1 VKPRVSM
8 RAALGDPALL
18 GTALAKPSWSSWKVL
33 LIAAAGEKLTPAE
46 RKEFERLTGRAK
58 EPGKMVKEFAAIT
71 GRRSGKTFAM
81 ACFLVW
87 IAALC
92 DHTDA
97 QAPGEKLCALAIS
110 RDQRVAK
117 IILGYVEGIITASPL
132 MKNQL
137 VNVTAETI
145 ELKGNVFVEV
155 RPCSKIA
162 GRGMTSLAIIA
173 DELGHWFT
181 ATDFAN
187 PDVEVLAGLRPS
199 LLTTR
204 GPLLMAS
211 SVYAKQG
218 VLYDVWRRDYG
229 PEGASDIL
237 VAYGTS
243 RDLHADLPQDYI
255 DSEIERDPVRN
266 KAEYLSI
273 WRDDV
278 AGFLNRDVVEAA
290 VRDYVELPP
299 EPGGIT
305 YTIFVDPATGVDGGD
320 SYAMAV
326 AHRAGDMIVIDAL
339 REIVP
344 PFSPSTVID
353 EVRDPARQGLQLL
366 SGGRR
371 QFCWRL
377 RAGTIFK
384 SRHGLRIG
392 GEA

>member
-1 VKPRVSM
+1 
-8 RAALGDPALL
+8 
-18 GTALAKPSWSSWKVL
+18 
-33 LIAAAGEKLTPAE
+33 
-46 RKEFERLTGRAK
+46 
-58 EPGKMVKEFAAIT
+58 MVKEFAAIT

-92 DHTDA
+92 DHTDV

-162 GRGMTSLAIIA
+162 GRGMTSIAIIA
-173 DELGHWFT
+173 DELGFWFT

-211 SVYAKQG
+211 SVYSKQG
-218 VLYDVWRRDYG
+218 VLYDTWRRDYG
-229 PEGASDIL
+229 PEGSSDIL

-243 RDLHADLPQDYI
+243 RDLNASLPQDYI
-255 DSEIERDPVRN
+255 DGEI
-266 KAEYLSI
+266 
-273 WRDDV
+273 
-278 AGFLNRDVVEAA
+278 
-290 VRDYVELPP
+290 
-299 EPGGIT
+299 
-305 YTIFVDPATGVDGGD
+305 
-320 SYAMAV
+320 
-326 AHRAGDMIVIDAL
+326 
-339 REIVP
+339 
-344 PFSPSTVID
+344 
-353 EVRDPARQGLQLL
+353 AR
-366 SGGRR
+366 SGP
-371 QFCWRL
+371 
-377 RAGTIFK
+377 
-384 SRHGLRIG
+384 
-392 GEA
+392 